1 VSQAQVIQFEALLN
15 QGGNGREFSDK
26 ETQQLLA
33 YYQLVLKWNN
43 RLHLTTLTR
52 PEQFFQRHILESV
65 LTASSLIPA
74 VRQIWDLGSG
84 LGIPG
89 IPLAIL
95 RPDLSVHL
103 VESSRKKA
111 LFLEEVIATLGL
123 ADANV
128 IAARIESLE
137 KLPNDSCLTAR
148 AVEKMERLIKQMLTI
163 GQDSAQMLFLGS
175 VDLKKEVAE
184 NLDEG
189 WVVQSQPIAGTERRM
204 LINVIRST

>member
-1 VSQAQVIQFEALLN
+1 VSQAQVLQFEALLN

-26 ETQQLLA
+26 ENQQLLA

-43 RLHLTTLTR
+43 RLHLTTLTQ

-65 LTASSLIPA
+65 LTASYVIPT

-95 RPDLSVHL
+95 RPKLSIYL

-111 LFLEEVIATLGL
+111 LFLEEVMASLGL
-123 ADANV
+123 ANASV
-128 IAARIESLE
+128 ITARIESLE
-137 KLPNDSCLTAR
+137 KLPDDSCLTAR
-148 AVEKMERLIKQMLTI
+148 AVEKMERLIKQMMIL

-175 VDLKKEVAE
+175 ADLKKRVAE